1 MWWLRFITTYLM
13 LLRAAR
19 GLAVRGAR
27 ARLLS
32 ARAPLPRRFASP
44 RASTILFSRAAEAA
58 AAAAASVVEV
68 EEGASR
74 RSLPSKLRKEVAFRQ
89 KYECA
94 ACGCLLPPDHEV
106 DHVVPVALNG
116 SDSLENL
123 QALCRPCHSQK
134 TRDQRHAILDAK
146 RMPGA
151 AAAPRP
157 APPRAPP
164 VALNAQ
170 QAAAVDC
177 GFGPV
182 RVVAGPGTGKTRV
195 LTRRVAHLV
204 ASLGEDAGSVL
215 ALTFTNR
222 AANELRER
230 IAEEV
235 GPAAGSGISVGTFH
249 RVCLTVL
256 REDVE
261 DVPGSAIRRGFAV
274 YDQAAMIKLCGQC
287 VSEKPPVGLGWDKG
301 KVKPAAVQS
310 RISAAKNAGLDAARY
325 GELARA
331 GYAGCDGVTAK
342 VFALYE
348 AELERRNAV
357 DFDDM
362 LGLTARLLQGSDA
375 ARAKYRNRWKHLLVD
390 EFQDTNGVQYEVLR
404 LLAAADETSSVFVVG
419 DSDQAIYGW
428 RGADYENQA
437 KYDRDFSADRYK
449 LEKNYRSVQPILSA
463 ATALVSATTRDRD
476 AIELEGRADAKALPP
491 AVVSLD
497 DQDAEARWIADV
509 CARATLS
516 RKKPKTV
523 AVLYRTN
530 AQSRGVERELVRA
543 GVPHQLLH
551 ARGFF
556 DRREIRDCLAYLKL
570 LAHDD
575 DGAFERVVNVPP
587 GRAVGAKSLEKLRA
601 EARARNST
609 LLGACR
615 NATTVSTR
623 AAKGLV
629 AFADLVDRLNATRA
643 EDVSASG
650 AADDAA
656 GPARGSMPW
665 FLLEVLRETGY
676 EDWVRHESTDGAER
690 WRNLRELA
698 NLAAPYE
705 ASQLVDFLDQVALV
719 QDQDGLDA
727 DDEAR
732 TNVKLM
738 TIHASKG
745 LEFDVVVVAGCEE
758 GLIPHYYATAEKSGA
773 DLAAALDEERRLLYV
788 AMTRAKEALVL
799 TKAATRLT
807 WGVRRDADPSRFL
820 DEIPDGRK
828 RLLDVRGD
836 RKKKTTPSS
845 HRYL

>member
-1 MWWLRFITTYLM
+1 MY
-13 LLRAAR
+13 
-19 GLAVRGAR
+19 
-27 ARLLS
+27 
-32 ARAPLPRRFASP
+32 
-44 RASTILFSRAAEAA
+44 
-58 AAAAASVVEV
+58 
-68 EEGASR
+68 
-74 RSLPSKLRKEVAFRQ
+74 KRQ
-89 KYECA
+89 
-94 ACGCLLPPDHEV
+94 
-106 DHVVPVALNG
+106 
-116 SDSLENL
+116 
-123 QALCRPCHSQK
+123 
-134 TRDQRHAILDAK
+134 
-146 RMPGA
+146 
-151 AAAPRP
+151 
-157 APPRAPP
+157 
-164 VALNAQ
+164 
-170 QAAAVDC
+170 
-177 GFGPV
+177 
-182 RVVAGPGTGKTRV
+182 
-195 LTRRVAHLV
+195 
-204 ASLGEDAGSVL
+204 
-215 ALTFTNR
+215 
-222 AANELRER
+222 
-230 IAEEV
+230 
-235 GPAAGSGISVGTFH
+235 
-249 RVCLTVL
+249 
-256 REDVE
+256 
-261 DVPGSAIRRGFAV
+261 
-274 YDQAAMIKLCGQC
+274 
-287 VSEKPPVGLGWDKG
+287 
-301 KVKPAAVQS
+301 
-310 RISAAKNAGLDAARY
+310 
-325 GELARA
+325 
-331 GYAGCDGVTAK
+331 
-342 VFALYE
+342 
-348 AELERRNAV
+348 
-357 DFDDM
+357 
-362 LGLTARLLQGSDA
+362 
-375 ARAKYRNRWKHLLVD
+375 
-390 EFQDTNGVQYEVLR
+390 
-404 LLAAADETSSVFVVG
+404 
-419 DSDQAIYGW
+419 
-428 RGADYENQA
+428 

>member
-1 MWWLRFITTYLM
+1 M
-13 LLRAAR
+13 
-19 GLAVRGAR
+19 
-27 ARLLS
+27 
-32 ARAPLPRRFASP
+32 
-44 RASTILFSRAAEAA
+44 
-58 AAAAASVVEV
+58 
-68 EEGASR
+68 
-74 RSLPSKLRKEVAFRQ
+74 
-89 KYECA
+89 
-94 ACGCLLPPDHEV
+94 
-106 DHVVPVALNG
+106 
-116 SDSLENL
+116 
-123 QALCRPCHSQK
+123 
-134 TRDQRHAILDAK
+134 
-146 RMPGA
+146 
-151 AAAPRP
+151 
-157 APPRAPP
+157 
-164 VALNAQ
+164 
-170 QAAAVDC
+170 
-177 GFGPV
+177 
-182 RVVAGPGTGKTRV
+182 
-195 LTRRVAHLV
+195 
-204 ASLGEDAGSVL
+204 
-215 ALTFTNR
+215 
-222 AANELRER
+222 
-230 IAEEV
+230 
-235 GPAAGSGISVGTFH
+235 
-249 RVCLTVL
+249 
-256 REDVE
+256 
-261 DVPGSAIRRGFAV
+261 
-274 YDQAAMIKLCGQC
+274 
-287 VSEKPPVGLGWDKG
+287 GWDKSEI
-301 KVKPAAVQS
+301 KPARVQS
-310 RISAAKNAGLDAARY
+310 AISSLKNAGFDAASYADLTKEGY
-325 GELARA
+325 GDRI
-331 GYAGCDGVTAK
+331 VSR
-342 VFALYE
+342 VFDLYE
-348 AELERRNAV
+348 KTLQQRNAV

-362 LGLTARLLQGSDA
+362 LSLTARLLEHSPET
-375 ARAKYRNRWKHLLVD
+375 RNMYAGRWKHVLVD
-390 EFQDTNGVQYEVLR
+390 EFQDTNGVQYDVLK
-404 LLAAADETSSVFVVG
+404 LLASSSVFVVG

-587 GRAVGAKSLEKLRA
+587 GRAVGARSLEKLRA

-643 EDVSASG
+643 GDVSASG

-656 GPARGSMPW
+656 GPAVGSMPW

-698 NLAAPYE
+698 NLAAPYD
-705 ASQLVDFLDQVALV
+705 ATQLVDFLDQVALV

-758 GLIPHYYATAEKSGA
+758 GLIPHYYATAEKTGA

-807 WGVRRDADPSRFL
+807 WGVKRDADPSRFL

-836 RKKKTTPSS
+836 RKKKTAPSS
-845 HRYL
+845 HRYH